1 MSQIEGKDVAKTSE
15 LAIIVARKQYAYPTH
30 PWKEEQALRLYEFLK
45 THQTF
50 NREQLKLWLYR
61 ELYVLRLKK
70 QESPFIRKVLNL
82 MLDELTFK
90 KYIECK
96 NGIYKVIK
104 VPSYD
109 ECLKILRMQWF
120 DLWKL

>member
-1 MSQIEGKDVAKTSE
+1 MSQIEEKDLAKISD
-15 LAIIVARKQYAYPTH
+15 LATMIARKQYAYPTH
-30 PWKEEQALRLYEFLK
+30 LWKEEQAKRLYEFLK
-45 THQTF
+45 KHDRFT
-50 NREQLKLWLYR
+50 RESLRNWLYR